1 MNQSEKFHKIRVL
14 EKEHVDIFNQLL
26 RVLDDLYLE
35 RSHQSRKIIIKDE
48 QESLLRL
55 RRQMQ
60 KGLEESAAILRTLE
74 RIDKLDPNKETDL
87 ESLSVEDVLAS
98 RVKKLMDKNYKLE
111 TEAVQ
116 LINQRFNVEVAIGKE
131 ENRFLE
137 LRQQLTELDE
147 LYGVDPEKV
156 NNSAPTEIDSTEYNR
171 LKRQN
176 SALKE
181 LLTAL
186 KIHSGSGVVL

>member
-1 MNQSEKFHKIRVL
+1 MSQTEKLDRIRAL

-26 RVLDDLYLE
+26 RVLDELYLE
-35 RSHQSRKIIIKDE
+35 RSHESRKVIIKDE

-74 RIDKLDPNKETDL
+74 RIDKLDYEEKS
-87 ESLSVEDVLAS
+87 ESLSVEDILAS
-98 RVKKLMDKNYKLE
+98 RIKKLMDNNYKLE
-111 TEAVQ
+111 TEAIQ
-116 LINQRFNVEVAIGKE
+116 LINQRFNSELTIFE
-131 ENRFLE
+131 EESRFLN
-137 LRQQLTELDE
+137 LRQQLNDLDE
-147 LYGVDPEKV
+147 LYGTKTDNTDRPPHAEPETSEF
-156 NNSAPTEIDSTEYNR
+156 NALR
-171 LKRQN
+171 RQN
-176 SALKE
+176 SALRE